1 MTDYEYHLYE
11 EARAGRVTRRELLR
25 RASVAGIS
33 VTALAPIL
41 AACSGDET
49 AGQDTDTGATT
60 ETPRRGGIIRVGLY
74 TPPADVDP
82 ITNYH
87 NGAYDVVQTACEYL
101 CFPLADY
108 TLDPRLATE
117 WTSGDTPQTWTFT
130 LREGVRWHDGSPLT
144 ADDVVATFDRITDPE
159 VNSAALSNFQGILS
173 KGNTEASGPSEVTFH
188 LDRAYADFPYLVCAF
203 NYNAAILP
211 ADYEVGDFVNGG
223 VGTGPFMLQEYT
235 PKSGARFVRNDSYWD
250 PQLPYADEVTVTFY
264 GEDPPM
270 ANALQTGAIDIY
282 PSMPFQGNQALFS
295 NPDIA
300 VLESSSSQ
308 YRTLQMRTDQEPFSS
323 REVRQALAYCL
334 NREALVQS
342 LFDGRAEVGN
352 DHAFAPIYPVS
363 ELALQEVTQ
372 RSQDIEQ
379 ASALL
384 AQAGHPDGLRATLT
398 TMQSSEIPQYA
409 VSVQEMSR
417 PAGFEIEL
425 DIQPV
430 NDYYGSG
437 DNQPWLEVP
446 LGITDWGARGS
457 ASQTITPAYLCGAV
471 WNSAHWCDER
481 FDRAVAALEAEADLQ
496 RQKELAVEA
505 ARIQYEEVPDIIAY
519 WIKELRATRTN
530 VHGLAAGPVLHLD
543 LRGAWLS

>member
-1 MTDYEYHLYE
+1 MTDYEFHLYE
-11 EARAGRVTRRELLR
+11 EARAGRLTRRELLR
-25 RASVAGIS
+25 RASVAGVS

-41 AACSGDET
+41 AACGGDEPS
-49 AGQDTDTGATT
+49 GQETDTGGTS
-60 ETPRRGGIIRVGLY
+60 ETPQRGGVIRVGLY

-82 ITNYH
+82 ITMYH
-87 NGAYDVVQTACEYL
+87 NGAYDVVETACEYL
-101 CFPLADY
+101 CFPRADY

-117 WTSGDTPQTWTFT
+117 WTAGENPQTWTFT

-173 KGNTEASGPSEVTFH
+173 KGNTEAAGPYEVTFH
-188 LDRAYADFPYLVCAF
+188 LDRPYADFPYLVCAF

-211 ADYEVGDFVNGG
+211 RNYEVGDFIKGG
-223 VGTGPFMLQEYT
+223 IGTGPFVLQEYT
-235 PKSGARFVRNDSYWD
+235 PKTGARFVRNENYWD
-250 PQLPYADEVTVTFY
+250 TQLPYADEVTVTFY
-264 GEDPPM
+264 AEDPPM
-270 ANALQTGAIDIY
+270 ANALQTGAIDVY

-295 NPDIA
+295 NPDVA

-308 YRTLQMRTDQEPFSS
+308 YRTLQMRTDQAPFDT

-334 NREALVQS
+334 DREALVQS

-363 ELALQEVTQ
+363 ELALQEVPQ
-372 RSQDIEQ
+372 RTPDIEQ
-379 ASALL
+379 AQALL
-384 AQAGHPDGLRATLT
+384 AQAGHTGGLSATLT

-417 PAGFEIEL
+417 PAGFDIEL

-481 FDRAVAALEAEADLQ
+481 FDQAVARLEAEADLQ

-505 ARIQYEEVPDIIAY
+505 ARIQHEEVPDIIAY

-530 VHGLAAGPVLHLD
+530 VHDLAAGPVLHLD
-543 LRGAWLS
+543 LRGVWLS